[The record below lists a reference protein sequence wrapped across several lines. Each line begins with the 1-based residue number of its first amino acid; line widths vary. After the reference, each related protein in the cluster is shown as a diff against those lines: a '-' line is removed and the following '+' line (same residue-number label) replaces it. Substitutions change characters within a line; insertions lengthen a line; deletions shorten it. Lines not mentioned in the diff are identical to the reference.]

1 MAKMIL
7 TSTFLG
13 LNSVDRSQWVAR
25 AELAVEAEAKDVTTF
40 ASGGFK
46 ENLSGLKSGN
56 LAIMFDNDLAVSLL
70 DETMWALF
78 IAGAPVAF
86 EVRAASAARSTSNP
100 GYTGTVIITAWTP
113 ISGAPGDVNQFS
125 VTYPTSAAIV
135 RNTA

>member
-13 LNSVDRSQWVAR
+13 LNAVDRSQWVAR
-25 AELAVEAEAKDVTTF
+25 VELAVEAEAKDVTTF

-56 LAIMFDNDLAVSLL
+56 IAIMFDNDVATAQL

-78 IAGAPVAF
+78 IASAAVTF
-86 EVRAASAARSTSNP
+86 EVRAASAVVGVSNP
-100 GYTGTVIITAWTP
+100 KYTGSLIITGWTP
-113 ISGAPGDVNQFS
+113 ITGAPGDVNQFS
-125 VTYPTSAAIV
+125 VTYPTTGPVV
-135 RNTA
+135 RATA